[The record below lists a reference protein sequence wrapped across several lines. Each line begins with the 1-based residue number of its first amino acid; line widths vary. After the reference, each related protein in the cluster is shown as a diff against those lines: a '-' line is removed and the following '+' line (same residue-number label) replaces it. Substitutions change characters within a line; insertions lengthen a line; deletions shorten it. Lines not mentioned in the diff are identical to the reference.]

1 MLIPGTEELKAP
13 METTPSEEHKVL
25 NEEQCANIEEQ
36 KTHTGNIDQVLVN
49 GQEEKAEEKREVG
62 VGVRVALLS
71 CEQDM
76 EPASGQTDE
85 VDSRE
90 FDAVQEVN
98 RPSEQEDN
106 RINRK
111 WMSVIPANIL
121 TKQQLLLT

>member
-1 MLIPGTEELKAP
+1 M
-13 METTPSEEHKVL
+13 
-25 NEEQCANIEEQ
+25 
-36 KTHTGNIDQVLVN
+36 
-49 GQEEKAEEKREVG
+49 G

-76 EPASGQTDE
+76 EPASRETDE

-111 WMSVIPANIL
+111 WKLVIPAHIL